1 MTVVDPA
8 TPRRGTAFNDR
19 PDLQDLL
26 DETRTYVAA
35 ETALE
40 RGGPLLPRYGLL
52 SLLSR
57 DTPGYVYTH
66 PALATVCATAFT
78 EGTHVFFYAPFLE
91 ALVESERKHL
101 GKLERVPLWL
111 HEVSHKLYAH
121 HERLH
126 NFPHAIANQAKDTS
140 INPRIVRMLA
150 EQHQA
155 PGPIF
160 GQGCGL
166 QDAQAIERYSRLSEE
181 QIAREL
187 MQMAPVVP
195 AQSTDPDA
203 RAGGAEGYGAPA
215 DDHTL
220 TLKEFIELLERNPD
234 LGYVKGLLALPDS
247 DDAKTLREIEQRNLA
262 ETAQK
267 VHYAKSLMRQHGE
280 RYPGRHVDSYAVEV
294 LDQLAEPKIAW
305 KASLRELLAGHGTH
319 LTYTPDYPGRLF
331 YVDPRDM
338 NLTSELYTGSPIP
351 ARPDSAVLVVVDT
364 SGSVDRTLLQ
374 AFFAE
379 VLGIVQRAGGIGE
392 VVAYCAD
399 TALRAKPLRVT
410 PANVSQFLKHVEVY
424 GRGGTD
430 FVTPLRELW
439 AHPDI
444 QREKRR
450 FKALLYFTDLG
461 ARPPARRDLPADL
474 PPLAFVTTPG
484 CFDRGFADAVRDYAR
499 VVEIRSKTVIDLDA
513 LPRLSPAARHEPR

>member
-1 MTVVDPA
+1 MTVVDPNA
-8 TPRRGTAFNDR
+8 PLRGSAFNER

-78 EGTHVFFYAPFLE
+78 EGTHVFFYGPFLE
-91 ALVESERKHL
+91 ALVESERQNV
-101 GKLERVPLWL
+101 GRLERVPLWL
-111 HEVSHKLYAH
+111 HEISHKLYAH

-126 NFPHAIANQAKDTS
+126 NFPHEIANRAKDTS
-140 INPRIVRMLA
+140 INPRIVQMLH
-150 EQHQA
+150 EQHQT

-166 QDAQAIERYSRLSEE
+166 DDAQAMERYSRLSEE

-187 MQMAPVVP
+187 MQAAAATPAPAKERP
-195 AQSTDPDA
+195 AG
-203 RAGGAEGYGAPA
+203 RAPQTPYGAEHDG
-215 DDHTL
+215 HTL
-220 TLKEFIELLERNPD
+220 TLKAFIEILERHPD
-234 LGYVKGLLALPDS
+234 IAYVKDLLALPDS
-247 DDAKTLREIEQRNLA
+247 GDAKALREIEQRNLA
-262 ETAQK
+262 DTAQK
-267 VHYAKSLMRQHGE
+267 VHYAKSLLRQYGE
-280 RYPGRHVDSYAVEV
+280 RYPGRHVDSYAVEL
-294 LDQLAEPKIAW
+294 LDRLAEPQIAW

-338 NLTSELYTGSPIP
+338 NLASELYTGSPIP
-351 ARPDSAVLVVVDT
+351 ARSDSAVLVVVDT

-379 VLGIVQRAGGIGE
+379 VLGLVQREGAIGE

-410 PANVSQFLKHVEVY
+410 PANVNQLLQRIEVY

-439 AHPDI
+439 RDPDV
-444 QREKRR
+444 QRDKRR

-461 ARPPARRDLPADL
+461 ARPPSRRDLPADL
-474 PPLAFVTTPG
+474 PPFAFVTTPG

-499 VVEIRSKTVIDLDA
+499 VIEIRPRAVVDLDT
-513 LPRLSPAARHEPR
+513 LPQPQHAPR